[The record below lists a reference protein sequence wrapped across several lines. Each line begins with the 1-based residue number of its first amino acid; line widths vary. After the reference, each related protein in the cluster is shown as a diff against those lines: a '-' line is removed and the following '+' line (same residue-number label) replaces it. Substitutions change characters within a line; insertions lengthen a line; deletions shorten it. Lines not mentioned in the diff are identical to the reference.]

1 MLGAEHEHDRIHD
14 TATATTVV
22 TAAVTVTASSRRA
35 AGDRRDR
42 P

>member
-22 TAAVTVTASSRRA
+22 TAAVVTAGSRRA